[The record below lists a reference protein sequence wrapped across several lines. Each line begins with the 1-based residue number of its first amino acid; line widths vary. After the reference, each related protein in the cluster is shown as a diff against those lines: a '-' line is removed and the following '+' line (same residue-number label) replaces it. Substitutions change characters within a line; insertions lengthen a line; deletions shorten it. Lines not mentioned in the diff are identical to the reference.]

1 MAVPTRQ
8 EVEEALD
15 RARPELHKH
24 GGNVELVAVN
34 DQGAVL
40 LRLTGA
46 CSGCQFA
53 SATLHD
59 IIEKTLKQALP
70 GITRVDAIM

>member
-1 MAVPTRQ
+1 MPAPTRQ
-8 EVEEALD
+8 EVEQALD
-15 RARPELHKH
+15 RARPELQKH

-40 LRLTGA
+40 LKLTGA

-59 IIEKTLKQALP
+59 IIEKTLKETLP
-70 GITRVDAIM
+70 GITKVDAIM